1 MISKNFTIISL
12 YFNVFIIISVLI
24 AYFPLWLNKV
34 VELDPSQIGY
44 VLSIAGIMKVFFTIF
59 IALFIR
65 NSNQLRK
72 FLIYIIFLSILL
84 FLCVYF
90 FKGYLSVK
98 IILFTSVIFLISLSP
113 ILPLIETLYS
123 YLVKESLNQYGK
135 IRIYG
140 SISFC

>member
-12 YFNVFIIISVLI
+12 YFNVFLIISVLI

-72 FLIYIIFLSILL
+72 FLIYIIFLLL
-84 FLCVYF
+84 
-90 FKGYLSVK
+90 
-98 IILFTSVIFLISLSP
+98 
-113 ILPLIETLYS
+113 
-123 YLVKESLNQYGK
+123 LVGGALLLGNL
-135 IRIYG
+135 
-140 SISFC
+140 